1 MSSARATLIET
12 QPGQAA
18 LWLGGARLGGARLG
32 EARLDAALCET
43 ALPLLESLRER
54 GDARVAILRG
64 GKPGAPAPWP
74 RPPRHPGGE
83 VLPLLRRL
91 VAITAA
97 LPMPVLAVLDGPV
110 EAEALEWALACDLR
124 LASQGAVFAL
134 PQLQENRLPSC
145 GGSQRLPR
153 LVGLSAAWALF
164 LGQRWDAE
172 RALALGLVGEV
183 VPSADLDAG
192 VSRWAALLAERAPIA
207 ARVLKDTVRR
217 GLDVSLE
224 QGLLIEEDAYLLLQT
239 TEDRK
244 EGIRA
249 FLQKRKPKFEG
260 R

>member
-1 MSSARATLIET
+1 MPVTRTVA
-12 QPGQAA
+12 
-18 LWLGGARLGGARLG
+18 
-32 EARLDAALCET
+32 AALCVELPPAHAT
-43 ALPLLESLRER
+43 LWLRSGALDSACCESAIPLIESLRER
-54 GDARVAILRG
+54 DDVRVVSLRG

-74 RPPRHPGGE
+74 APGVRPGSE
-83 VLPLLRRL
+83 TLPLPRRL
-91 VAITAA
+91 VAAVAA

-110 EAEALEWALACDLR
+110 EGEALELALACDLR
-124 LASQGAVFAL
+124 LASQGATFAM

-172 RALALGLVGEV
+172 RALALGLVSEV
-183 VPSADLDAG
+183 VPSAELDAEA
-192 VSRWAALLAERAPIA
+192 SRWAALLAERAPIA
-207 ARVLKDTVRR
+207 ARMLKDTVRR
-217 GLDVSLE
+217 GLDVPLE

-249 FLQKRKPKFEG
+249 FLQKRKPRFEG